1 MTQEKILIL
10 TKTLDVAHQL
20 DAEILTPNS
29 YDTTIS
35 THPEEAI
42 RLLKT
47 SSLKVC
53 IVSLSTSSLLRFLA
67 QLEDQRL
74 ELPVILL
81 CEEEQQTVPL
91 EVLSHDIKGYIKYPF
106 EVEKTLDTLQKILK
120 TTDAERAYQ
129 ALIDE
134 LTAFNASLE
143 ERIREATVLQGIGRS
158 VNLTLDLDAVL
169 NRVVETATSAT
180 KAEEG
185 YLMLLEPETGE
196 LYIRAAKDMNDRRA
210 RVIRQKVNDSLAGTV
225 VQSGQPIILSGN
237 LNKRFKVKTG
247 YVVQALLNVPL
258 KVGERVIGILGVDNP
273 SRDTSFTLD
282 DLGRLSALADKTA
295 TTIENIRVYTQ
306 ASKNLTRRLEELYLL
321 QSIIRDLNAVT
332 DRELIAQLVLSQAR
346 KATQAEVGVLGWF
359 GQGEPLWVSQGA
371 PTHQFVADCQ
381 TTTAWRWYQKELEEI
396 IASGE
401 PRLISAAAHVTETD
415 GPAQKFP
422 SRLTVPIKRGKIIEG
437 IINLESA
444 QPNQFN
450 NDDLRFLQTIANHA
464 ALTLQTSGLTEM
476 MTYQQE
482 QLSLLMN
489 GIEDAVWL
497 VNTKLETLD
506 INPIACH
513 LLGWQAKKVVGQ
525 NCATIWPENGDSGH
539 RKLGRYLEQAMAIR
553 GMASFTQGV
562 TLTLEN
568 GHINLVEGAAY
579 PLFNR
584 KRVIGAMAIFR
595 EISPERDIE
604 SLHAD
609 FISMASHN
617 LRTPL
622 MTIQASLDYVLE
634 AKPDEAKNKQLL
646 LEVRSQ
652 SQKIALFLRELLDMS
667 QLALGKETSVNIKPV
682 NILPLLRSI
691 VADGEMDMPCILEAP
706 KILPLIST
714 DEIKVE
720 IILHN
725 LLAHAK
731 RRSKM
736 GDVLKII
743 AEKQE
748 KEIIISIVDNGEPIS
763 PQHYP
768 QIFWHIYPL
777 EGNKS
782 NGSMPYGYGIGL
794 FTTRRLVELLGG
806 KIWLSQPNAQ
816 GVSVNFTLPIW
827 R

>member
-1 MTQEKILIL
+1 MDI
-10 TKTLDVAHQL
+10 AHQL
-20 DAEILTPNS
+20 DTKIFTPYS
-29 YDTTIS
+29 YDTIIS
-35 THPEEAI
+35 TRPEEAI
-42 RLLKT
+42 RQLKT
-47 SSLKVC
+47 SSFKACV
-53 IVSLSTSSLLRFLA
+53 VGLSTSSLLRFLT
-67 QLEDQRL
+67 QLEDRRL

-81 CEEEQQTVPL
+81 CEEDQQTIPL
-91 EVLSHDIKGYIKYPF
+91 EVLSRNVKGYIKYPF
-106 EVEKTLDTLQKILK
+106 EVERTLDTLQKISK
-120 TTDAERAYQ
+120 TTGAEPAYQ

-134 LTAFNASLE
+134 LAAFNASLE
-143 ERIREATVLQGIGRS
+143 ERIREATVLQGIGHS
-158 VNLTLDLDAVL
+158 VNLTLDLDTVL
-169 NRVVETATSAT
+169 NRVVEIATSIT

-196 LYIRAAKDMNDRRA
+196 LYIRAAKNMNDRRA
-210 RVIRQKVNDSLAGTV
+210 RVIRQQVNDSVAGTV

-273 SRDTSFTLD
+273 NRDTAFTLD
-282 DLGRLSALADKTA
+282 DLRRLSALAAKTA

-306 ASKNLTRRLEELYLL
+306 ASKNLTRHLEELYLL

-371 PTHQFVADCQ
+371 PTHQFVAHCQ
-381 TTTAWRWYQKELEEI
+381 TTNAWRWYQKEMEEI

-401 PRLISAAAHVTETD
+401 PRLISAAASVTETD

-422 SRLTVPIKRGKIIEG
+422 SRLTVPIKRGKIVEG
-437 IINLESA
+437 IIHLEST

-464 ALTLQTSGLTEM
+464 ALTLQTSSLTEM
-476 MTYQQE
+476 MTYRQE

-489 GIEDAVWL
+489 SIEDAVWL
-497 VNTKLETLD
+497 VNTKLQTLD
-506 INPIACH
+506 INPMACH
-513 LLGWQAKKVVGQ
+513 LLGWQAKMVVGQ
-525 NCATIWPENGDSGH
+525 NWATIWPENGNSGH
-539 RKLGRYLEQAMAIR
+539 RELGRYLEQAMAIR

-562 TLTLEN
+562 TLTLKN

-579 PLFNR
+579 PLFNQ
-584 KRVIGAMAIFR
+584 KRVIGAIAIFR
-595 EISPERDIE
+595 EISPERDME
-604 SLHAD
+604 RLHAD

-646 LEVRSQ
+646 LEARSQ

-667 QLALGKETSVNIKPV
+667 QLALGKEMSMNIKPV
-682 NILPLLRSI
+682 NILPLLRSV
-691 VADGEMDMPCILEAP
+691 VADCKMDMPCILEVP
-706 KILPLIST
+706 KCLPLIST
-714 DEIKVE
+714 DETKVN
-720 IILHN
+720 IVLHN

-731 RRSKM
+731 RRSKT
-736 GDVLKII
+736 GDALRVTV
-743 AEKQE
+743 EKQE
-748 KEIIISIVDNGEPIS
+748 EEIIISIMDSGEPIP

-768 QIFWHIYPL
+768 QIFWHVYPL
-777 EGNKS
+777 EANKS
-782 NGSMPYGYGIGL
+782 NDSMPYGYGIGL

-806 KIWLSQPNAQ
+806 KIWLSQPDTQ

>member
-1 MTQEKILIL
+1 MTQGKILIL
-10 TKTLDVAHQL
+10 TKTIDIARKLDTK
-20 DAEILTPNS
+20 IFTPNN

-35 THPEEAI
+35 THPEETI
-42 RLLKT
+42 RLLKI
-47 SSLKVC
+47 SSFKAC
-53 IVSLSTSSLLRFLA
+53 IVGLSISSLLPFLA
-67 QLEDQRL
+67 QLEDWRL

-81 CEEEQQTVPL
+81 CEEEQQTIPL
-91 EVLSHDIKGYIKYPF
+91 EVLSHNVKGYIKYSF
-106 EVEKTLDTLQKILK
+106 EVEKILDTLQKILQ
-120 TTDAERAYQ
+120 TSDAESAYQ
-129 ALIDE
+129 AFIDE
-134 LTAFNASLE
+134 LAAFNASLE

-158 VNLTLDLDAVL
+158 VNPTLDLDAVL
-169 NRVVETATSAT
+169 NRVVEIATSVT

-210 RVIRQKVNDSLAGTV
+210 RVIRQKVNDSVAGTV

-273 SRDTSFTLD
+273 NRDTSFTLD
-282 DLGRLSALADKTA
+282 DLHRLSALAGKTA
-295 TTIENIRVYTQ
+295 ATIENIRVYTQ

-321 QSIIRDLNAVT
+321 QSIIRDLNAIT
-332 DRELIAQLVLSQAR
+332 DQELIAQLVLSQAR

-371 PTHQFVADCQ
+371 PSHQFVADCQ
-381 TTTAWRWYQKELEEI
+381 TTNAWRWYQKELEEI
-396 IASGE
+396 ITSGE
-401 PRLISAAAHVTETD
+401 PCLVSAASVTGTD
-415 GPAQKFP
+415 GPAQKYP
-422 SRLTVPIKRGKIIEG
+422 SRLTAPIKCGEIVAG
-437 IINLESA
+437 IIHLEST

-464 ALTLQTSGLTEM
+464 ALTLQTSSLTEV

-489 GIEDAVWL
+489 GIKDAVWL
-497 VNTKLETLD
+497 VDTKLQTLD

-539 RKLGRYLEQAMAIR
+539 RELGRYLEQAMAIR
-553 GMASFTQGV
+553 GMASFNQGL
-562 TLTLEN
+562 TLALEN
-568 GHINLVEGAAY
+568 GHVNLVEGAAY
-579 PLFNR
+579 PLFNQ

-595 EISPERDIE
+595 EISPERDME
-604 SLHAD
+604 RLHAD

-634 AKPDEAKNKQLL
+634 ARPDEAKNKQLL
-646 LEVRSQ
+646 LEARSQ

-667 QLALGKETSVNIKPV
+667 QLALGKELSVNIKPV
-682 NILPLLRSI
+682 KILPLLRSV
-691 VADGEMDMPCILEAP
+691 VADRKVDMPCILEAP

-714 DEIKVE
+714 DETKVD

-731 RRSKM
+731 RRSKT
-736 GDVLKII
+736 GDALKII
-743 AEKQE
+743 VEKRE
-748 KEIIISIVDNGEPIS
+748 EEIIISIVDSGEPIP

-768 QIFWHIYPL
+768 QIFWHVYPL

-816 GVSVNFTLPIW
+816 GVSVNFTLPVW